1 MMREQEQPQWR
12 HISDIAVFTELL
24 QALLES
30 AIEQLET
37 LKECEHR
44 PHVLDEQSV
53 SRYIALHTEQ
63 LDSHWLYVEQFA
75 RWKRGKLNRSQSIEV
90 DRLIA
95 QSLTLKAKNE
105 EILALVEK
113 IAPHTIER
121 VMAVDDI
128 ELGIKALTKD

>member
-37 LKECEHR
+37 RKECEHR
-44 PHVLDEQSV
+44 PHVLDEKSV
-53 SRYIALHTEQ
+53 SRYIALHTKQ
-63 LDSHWLYVEQFA
+63 RDSHWLYVERSA
-75 RWKRGKLNRSQSIEV
+75 RWKRGKLNRSQSIKV

-95 QSLTLKAKNE
+95 QSLTLKERNE
-105 EILALVEK
+105 EILALAEK

-121 VMAVDDI
+121 VMAVDNI
-128 ELGIKALTKD
+128 ELGLKALIKD